1 MVAPTSKKLTLLLAA
16 ILFSGCFQTIA
27 IKTMAGILEYG
38 FDAFNEES
46 DTELAKEALGSN
58 LKLIEALIKGDPE
71 NEKLLIFAAQGYNA
85 YALAFVE
92 DDSVERARPLYLR
105 ARDFGIRILAQ
116 NSRFKSGW
124 ESDFD
129 NFTSA
134 VGSLSKADVPAAFW
148 TAFAW
153 GSYINITRTDPEAL
167 VELPKVEVLMDFV
180 RRHDSTY
187 YHGSALLFFG
197 TTEGSMPPALGGK
210 PDKARDYFERCLAI
224 NGGKF
229 LMTNVFYAKTY
240 AVQTQDQELFESLLK
255 KVIEAPIDILPSAR
269 FPNAVAKQKA
279 RRLLARMYD
288 LF

>member
-16 ILFSGCFQTIA
+16 IIFSGCIQTIA

-105 ARDFGIRILAQ
+105 ARDFGMRILSQ
-116 NSRFKSGW
+116 NSRFKSGL
-124 ESDFD
+124 EGDFETFA
-129 NFTSA
+129 NA
-134 VGSLSKADVPAAFW
+134 VGSLSKGDVPAAFW

-167 VELPKVEVLMDFV
+167 VELPKVEALMDFV
-180 RRHDSTY
+180 RKNDSTY
-187 YHGSALLFFG
+187 YYGSALLFFG
-197 TTEGSMPPALGGK
+197 TIEGSMPPALGGK
-210 PDKARDYFERCLAI
+210 PDKAKDYFERCLAI

-229 LMTNVFYAKTY
+229 LMAQVFYAKTF
-240 AVQTQDQELFESLLK
+240 AVQVQDQQLYEVLLK
-255 KVIEAPIDILPSAR
+255 KVIDAPPDILPSAR

-279 RRLLARMYD
+279 QRLLAKSNE